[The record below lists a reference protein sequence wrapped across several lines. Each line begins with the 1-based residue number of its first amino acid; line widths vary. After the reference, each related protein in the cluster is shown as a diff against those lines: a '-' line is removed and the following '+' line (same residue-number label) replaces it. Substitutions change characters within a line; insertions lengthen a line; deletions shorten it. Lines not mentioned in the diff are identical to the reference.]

1 MEPALAQLGNDD
13 WTWLL
18 HKASALGFLGL
29 FARNLGWVAGVSGIS
44 PPILPALAARR
55 QGQLMQQIARKA
67 AARSVADALQ
77 AEGIPFLPIK
87 GVVLAEE
94 IYGDLS
100 LRAFRDFDVLVTPE
114 RLDDAYALLVRMGY
128 RMPHCD
134 HVREWVAQG
143 AHAVNMAHP
152 DGSGVDLHW
161 SIAPD
166 VVDARR
172 IRVIWEHSRPP
183 RPGASLP
190 GSRLSPEMTLVHLAK
205 HFHSH
210 QYRAPKPLV
219 DFYVASRV
227 LRHETSA
234 QALFAAARSLGLVPV
249 VDVAIRLCERSF
261 LPGSLAHFAEAR
273 PPTTSAR
280 LARVVISDRFMIEA
294 DERARVANWLR
305 YLVAAGGVRAAWES
319 IVGLVVPSRLLLM
332 QFFNRPVNA
341 FSYALYYWRQLKKV
355 VTLSNRWTG

>member
-1 MEPALAQLGNDD
+1 MLDL
-13 WTWLL
+13 
-18 HKASALGFLGL
+18 
-29 FARNLGWVAGVSGIS
+29 VI
-44 PPILPALAARR
+44 
-55 QGQLMQQIARKA
+55 
-67 AARSVADALQ
+67 RSDRV
-77 AEGIPFLPIK
+77 
-87 GVVLAEE
+87 
-94 IYGDLS
+94 
-100 LRAFRDFDVLVTPE
+100 VTPSGVAACDVAIQGE
-114 RLDDAYALLVRMGY
+114 KIAAVAASGTFSAGSAKRVIDMTGKIV
-128 RMPHCD
+128 MPGGIDPHVHCK
-134 HVREWVAQG
+134 WYSP
-143 AHAVNMAHP
+143 HP